1 MYLATP
7 EIFHP
12 ESEEPILLVGLE
24 HGRVGV
30 RAEVGLAASRVD
42 KVAPVVVVAKSKIK
56 NISFY
61 YLCKIYYLRTII
73 YVKMAI

>member
-30 RAEVGLAASRVD
+30 RAEEGLATARVD
-42 KVAPVVVVAKSKIK
+42 KVAPVVVVAKPEI

-61 YLCKIYYLRTII
+61 
-73 YVKMAI
+73 